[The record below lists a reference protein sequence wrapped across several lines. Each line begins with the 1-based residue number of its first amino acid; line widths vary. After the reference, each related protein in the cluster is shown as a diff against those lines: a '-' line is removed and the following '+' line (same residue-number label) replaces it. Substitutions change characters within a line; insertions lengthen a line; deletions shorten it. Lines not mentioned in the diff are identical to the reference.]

1 MNGHLQHK
9 TSALQFKR
17 LFCQAMAV
25 TGFCARGSAC
35 TFAHSEM
42 ELEWIFWMEA
52 EYRYIKAKIQD
63 FDMKF
68 SRMVEWQN
76 LQASCNDA
84 LVGENKKLQCQYTK
98 LEQEVAELKK
108 RIDSVTS
115 PSEDQ
120 SQGPEVDN
128 RQMKAKIQDLDMK
141 FSQML
146 EQQNIQ
152 QNVSTA
158 DNHKT
163 VMCKYV
169 GHCTW
174 GLNCRFAHS
183 ELELRQATEA
193 KVSTIEQEVG
203 GEINKRLNNLEENEE
218 GSREELRREESWNNA
233 LVWENKKLQCQNTQL
248 EREVAELKRRIDRVK
263 SHPEDQS
270 QGTIAAGLVTIAFC
284 LTVGQ
289 KRPLAQQVLSL
300 RRLLSLLISN
310 SCNSCLGSSIL

>member
-1 MNGHLQHK
+1 MNGYLQHK

-42 ELEWIFWMEA
+42 ELKWIFWMEA

-76 LQASCNDA
+76 LQVSCNDA

-98 LEQEVAELKK
+98 LEREVAELKK

-115 PSEDQ
+115 RSEDQ
-120 SQGPEVDN
+120 SQGTEADN

-158 DNHKT
+158 DNYKT

-169 GHCTW
+169 GHCTR
-174 GLNCRFAHS
+174 GLNCKFAHS
-183 ELELRQATEA
+183 ELELRQANEA

-203 GEINKRLNNLEENEE
+203 GEINKRLNELVENEQC
-218 GSREELRREESWNNA
+218 REELQREVSWNKA
-233 LVWENKKLQCQNTQL
+233 LVWANKKLLCQNTQL
-248 EREVAELKRRIDRVK
+248 EGEVAELKRRIDRVK

-270 QGTIAAGLVTIAFC
+270 QGTIAAGLATIAFC
-284 LTVGQ
+284 LC
-289 KRPLAQQVLSL
+289 PLFFV
-300 RRLLSLLISN
+300 
-310 SCNSCLGSSIL
+310 C